1 MNTLKRLSRL
11 TFALLMLALAA
22 CSGGTVQFAPTA
34 PPPDLSPIV
43 YQHPSGA
50 FSVSVPPNW
59 SVYVRNT
66 TTLATAG
73 FSAPGDN
80 QPSLVISVVNLGSD
94 LSADSFSDVLNR
106 YQTQVRPDLD
116 RYVEQSRQA
125 MGDGSWRITGVRSEG
140 LPLALNTFIQRSG
153 SLLGIAD
160 VTVPGDAARMALL
173 QSIVNTFTIHPDAKL
188 DQAPLST
195 LAYASGS
202 DFGLLHVKT
211 WTTADGVFYITG
223 EVANYGDTLATDLPV
238 QAQLL
243 TADGLNVSG
252 AQDTVMGYG
261 IPPGG
266 FAPFSL
272 RFGQQ
277 PALSTGYTLSV
288 GSDDWRNDPTRHIYS
303 DGSLEWTD
311 DSSLSAGQLTV
322 TGTVK
327 NTGAEVVRKLRAV
340 VTVFD
345 AQQAVVAARF
355 TDLNPGILQPGES
368 APFGLLIPELA
379 GSPANFIV
387 NLQGLP

>member
-1 MNTLKRLSRL
+1 MKTLSRLSRL
-11 TFALLMLALAA
+11 TFSLLILALTA
-22 CSGGTVQFAPTA
+22 CSGGAVVFAPTA
-34 PPPDLSPIV
+34 PPPDLSPIR
-43 YQHPSGA
+43 YEHPSGA
-50 FSVSVPPNW
+50 FSVAVPPNW
-59 SVYVRNT
+59 PVYVRNT

-73 FSAPGDN
+73 FSAPGDD
-80 QPSLVISVVNLGSD
+80 QPSLVISVVNLGAD
-94 LSADSFSDVLNR
+94 LDASSFSDVLNR

-153 SLLGIAD
+153 SLLGIVD
-160 VTVPGDAARMALL
+160 VVVPDDAAQMMLL
-173 QSIVNTFTIHPDAKL
+173 QSIVNSFAILPDATL
-188 DQAPLST
+188 DQAPLSM

-202 DFGLLHVKT
+202 DFGLLHVNT

-223 EVANYGDTLATDLPV
+223 EVANYGSTLATDLPV

-252 AQDTVMGYG
+252 AQDVVMGYG

-272 RFGQQ
+272 RFSQQ
-277 PALSTGYTLSV
+277 PALSTGYALSV
-288 GSDDWRNDPTRHIYS
+288 GSTDWRSDPARHIYG
-303 DGSLEWTD
+303 DEALEWTD

-322 TGTVK
+322 TGTVRNK
-327 NTGAEVVRKLRAV
+327 GAETIRKLRAV

-345 AQQAVVAARF
+345 RQQRVVAARF
-355 TDLNPGILQPGES
+355 TDLNPGILEPGQS
-368 APFGLLIPELA
+368 APFGILIPELA
-379 GSPANFIV
+379 GQPANFIV
-387 NLQGLP
+387 TLQGLP

>member
-1 MNTLKRLSRL
+1 MNTLNRLSRL
-11 TFALLMLALAA
+11 AFVLLMLALGA
-22 CSGGTVQFAPTA
+22 CSGGAVVFAPTA
-34 PPPDLSPIV
+34 PPPDLSPIR
-43 YQHPSGA
+43 YEHPSGA
-50 FSVSVPPNW
+50 FSVDVPPNW

-80 QPSLVISVVNLGSD
+80 QPSLVISVVNLGDD
-94 LSADSFSDVLNR
+94 LNADSFSDVLNR

-153 SLLGIAD
+153 SLLGIVD
-160 VTVPGDAARMALL
+160 VVVQGDAARMPLL
-173 QSIVNTFTIHPDAKL
+173 QTIVNSFTIQTDGKL
-188 DQAPLST
+188 EKAPLST

-202 DFGLLHVKT
+202 DFGLLHVNT
-211 WTTADGVFYITG
+211 WTTPDGVFYITG
-223 EVANYGDTLATDLPV
+223 EVANYGSTLATDLPV
-238 QAQLL
+238 QAQLR

-252 AQDTVMGYG
+252 AQDVVMGYG

-277 PALSTGYTLSV
+277 PALSTGYELSV
-288 GSDDWRNDPTRHIYS
+288 GSADWHNDPTRHIYG
-303 DGSLEWTD
+303 DESLEWTD

-322 TGTVK
+322 TGTVHNK
-327 NTGAEVVRKLRAV
+327 GPETVRKLRAV

-345 AQQAVVAARF
+345 AQQRVVAARF
-355 TDLNPGILQPGES
+355 TDLNPGILQADES
-368 APFGLLIPELA
+368 APFGVLIPELA
-379 GSPANFIV
+379 GQPANFIV